1 MRRQAFVLT
10 VVALGLAGC
19 ADPELGALDRQLEE
33 IRRNPGGMAR
43 LELPEVP
50 RYDPVPY
57 REGNRRSPFRQALPE
72 PEAQVALNG
81 ELAPDHNRRREPLE
95 AYALEDLALVGL
107 LGIRGESYALVRS
120 PEGEVHRLRAGSYL
134 GNNHGRI
141 EEVSQRSVRLVEL
154 VATGGGGWVE
164 RRVQLVLN
172 NE

>member
-1 MRRQAFVLT
+1 MRRLAFVFAAA
-10 VVALGLAGC
+10 VLGLAGC
-19 ADPELGALDRQLEE
+19 ADPELAALDRQLEE

-50 RYDPVPY
+50 RYDAVPY
-57 REGNRRSPFRQALPE
+57 REGNRRSPFRPALPE
-72 PEAQVALNG
+72 PEPQVALNG

-107 LGIRGESYALVRS
+107 LSIRGEAYALVRS

-141 EEVSQRSVRLVEL
+141 EEVSQRSIRLVEL

-164 RRVQLVLN
+164 RRVQLTLN